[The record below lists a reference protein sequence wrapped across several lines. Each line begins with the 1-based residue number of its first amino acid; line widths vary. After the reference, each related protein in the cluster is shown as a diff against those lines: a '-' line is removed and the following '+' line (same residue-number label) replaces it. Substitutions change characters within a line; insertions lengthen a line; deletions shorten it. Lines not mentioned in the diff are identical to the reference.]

1 MTRTQNEQLLELLKT
16 RPVTPLDALREIGS
30 FRLSASV
37 YDLRHQGHNIASR
50 MVSVGGLRV
59 AEYSMGNV

>member
-1 MTRTQNEQLLELLKT
+1 MTHTQNEKLLEMLKI
-16 RPVTPLDALREIGS
+16 RPVTPVDALREIGS
-30 FRLSASV
+30 FRLSARV
-37 YDLRHQGHNIASR
+37 YDLRNQGYAIASR